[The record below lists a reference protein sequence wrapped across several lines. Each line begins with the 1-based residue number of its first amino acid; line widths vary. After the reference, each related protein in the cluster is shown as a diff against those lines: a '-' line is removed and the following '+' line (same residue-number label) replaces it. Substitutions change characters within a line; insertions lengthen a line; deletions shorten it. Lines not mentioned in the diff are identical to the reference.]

1 MEATNKR
8 NYAMDNKSKLF
19 NQITKQQVNAYSGL
33 NNMDKEFNLNKKFM
47 GKIKA
52 DMLNNWM
59 VEFFH

>member
-52 DMLNNWM
+52 DMLNN
-59 VEFFH
+59 